1 MKMWASA
8 GFLIPSKH
16 DQTIDRPD
24 PLLVLITLDFAPR
37 HAPSAIRIMSA
48 NHRRYRI
55 RTYLSVYRSYHD
67 LRY

>member
-16 DQTIDRPD
+16 DQTIDRPN

-37 HAPSAIRIMSA
+37 HAPSAIRIMGALHS
-48 NHRRYRI
+48 N
-55 RTYLSVYRSYHD
+55 
-67 LRY
+67 LRPVINTWTSGKCKQN